1 MRIHKKTLKFK
12 FAVVTMGKPHFIMDS
27 PEYCMDLA
35 DFRIHPNQSKCSNK
49 KDTNKKK
56 YIHSYTHINTN
67 VKVLIENIKIGEV
80 ANNFTVKT
88 LN

>member
-49 KDTNKKK
+49 KNIIEIKK
-56 YIHSYTHINTN
+56 YKYSYIRIHIHININ
-67 VKVLIENIKIGEV
+67 VKIVVQNIKI
-80 ANNFTVKT
+80 NNII
-88 LN
+88 

>member
-35 DFRIHPNQSKCSNK
+35 DFRIHPNQSK
-49 KDTNKKK
+49 
-56 YIHSYTHINTN
+56 Y
-67 VKVLIENIKIGEV
+67 
-80 ANNFTVKT
+80 
-88 LN
+88 

>member
-49 KDTNKKK
+49 KK
-56 YIHSYTHINTN
+56 YIHSHMHINTN

>member
-1 MRIHKKTLKFK
+1 M
-12 FAVVTMGKPHFIMDS
+12 
-27 PEYCMDLA
+27 
-35 DFRIHPNQSKCSNK
+35 
-49 KDTNKKK
+49 
-56 YIHSYTHINTN
+56 HINTN